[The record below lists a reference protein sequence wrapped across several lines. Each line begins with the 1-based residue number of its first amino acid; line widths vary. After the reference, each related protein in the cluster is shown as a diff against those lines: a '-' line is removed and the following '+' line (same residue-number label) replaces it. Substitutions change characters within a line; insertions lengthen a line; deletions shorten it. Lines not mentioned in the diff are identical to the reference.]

1 MLLREGL
8 GNVQPRLF
16 LRRYNFLTLSLK
28 MLFLQRNQF
37 QWELTYGLQ
46 YEIANR
52 FNYNLSFVVKHE
64 RKKDYLK
71 RSEGP
76 PIPHT

>member
-46 YEIANR
+46 YEIVNR
-52 FNYNLSFVVKHE
+52 FNYKHE